1 MSLIILNVVVRD
13 LVMAL
18 ATTCIIFSVSAEFDE
33 LAVVTSIKTLGI
45 GKVPDDASISRKK
58 KPINHICQQL

>member
-1 MSLIILNVVVRD
+1 
-13 LVMAL
+13 MAL

-58 KPINHICQQL
+58 KPINHMCQQL